1 MDSLY
6 NTASGDLSRQKK
18 GAFFLAMD
26 QEKQSF
32 SCQTIF
38 TWTRQKI
45 KKRGGIVG
53 GEKKMEVNE
62 VVHRSLHPPV
72 VPILSTGHKMPLLNP
87 IKNKH
92 FRNLWPSLII
102 NKPGLG

>member
-6 NTASGDLSRQKK
+6 NTTSGDLSRQKK

-38 TWTRQKI
+38 TWT
-45 KKRGGIVG
+45 
-53 GEKKMEVNE
+53 KMEVNE

-72 VPILSTGHKMPLLNP
+72 APILSTGHKMPLLNP